1 MAQDPLSKPLTA
13 LDEGEKFDWLEL
25 LRCEYIGPRTFQ
37 RLLNRHGSAGAALAA
52 LLQLIASSKAGRPIR
67 IATIEETEREIEAT
81 FKLGGRFIALCEPEY
96 PMLLRRADSAPPLI
110 AAIF

>member
-52 LLQLIASSKAGRPIR
+52 LPELIASGKAGRPIR

-81 FKLGGRFIALCEPEY
+81 LNLADALSPCASRSIRCFCAARTRH
-96 PMLLRRADSAPPLI
+96 RR
-110 AAIF
+110 